1 MRTGKLHK
9 TTGTYPGA
17 YGHATQFNEWRIFIN
32 FEGYIRCTFRKV
44 RPYRSSKWTTPFDA
58 DIKKEII
65 FDNPEDMKQFDEE
78 FKILFERQRE
88 KHPLAHK
95 EQKSDAIKHI
105 NEVKKRWPKSI
116 SDPASVEHVN
126 YILKICRKRTTAKQ

>member
-1 MRTGKLHK
+1 M
-9 TTGTYPGA
+9 
-17 YGHATQFNEWRIFIN
+17 
-32 FEGYIRCTFRKV
+32 KV
-44 RPYRSSKWTTPFDA
+44 SIPLDVPQEVIDA
-58 DIKKEII
+58 IVAKAK
-65 FDNPEDMKQFDEE
+65 E

>member
-9 TTGTYPGA
+9 TTGTYPDS
-17 YGHATQFNEWRIFIN
+17 YGHKTQFNEWRIYLSFEKFIC
-32 FEGYIRCTFRKV
+32 CTFRRM
-44 RPYRSSKWTTPFDA
+44 RPYRGARWTTPFDP

-65 FDNPEDMKQFDEE
+65 FDNPEDMKLFDEE
-78 FKILFERQRE
+78 FKALFKLQKER
-88 KHPLAHK
+88 HPLAHK
-95 EQKSDAIKHI
+95 EQKSGAVKHI

-126 YILKICRKRTTAKQ
+126 YILKICRKRT